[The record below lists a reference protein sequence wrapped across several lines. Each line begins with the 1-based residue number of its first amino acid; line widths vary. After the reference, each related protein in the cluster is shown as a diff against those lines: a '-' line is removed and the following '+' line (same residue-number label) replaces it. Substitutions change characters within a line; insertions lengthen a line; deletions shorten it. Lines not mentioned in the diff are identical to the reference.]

1 MQIIFS
7 QRWHENTSATEQA
20 LLALHLRTQIQLLET
35 VAGGTQSSCNLNEG
49 YPNEPDWQQKFFGN
63 QVHYNRLTSIK
74 NTIDPNGLFICKNCV
89 GSDDWSNDLNCPKNS
104 KANRIYI
111 AVFAFLIVSIVQILK

>member
-63 QVHYNRLTSIK
+63 Q
-74 NTIDPNGLFICKNCV
+74 NCV